1 MEILNKKFFWFL
13 AIFSS
18 LTILACG
25 GGNENN
31 SDDIRPT
38 VKVKLA
44 KAGGVNTEEFTTLSG
59 KIQAEESANISA
71 RIMGYL
77 INIPVKVGD
86 QISKGQLLAT
96 ISSEDIKAKIAQA
109 DAGISEAT
117 VALKNVEK
125 DYSRI
130 KNLFEKK
137 SATQKELDDITA
149 FKNTTM
155 EKLKQ
160 AEAMKNEV
168 SALLSYATI
177 KSPFSGV
184 ITEKFVNV
192 GDMANPGMPL
202 FTIEAGGN
210 YQAVVMVPESQISS
224 VKKGEKVKVII
235 KSNGEELNGV
245 IAEYS
250 SSSLNTGGQY
260 LTKINL
266 DKKELKNQKLYSG
279 MYVHVLLPEKNKNRD
294 QGKITVIKNAVVEQG
309 QLTGIFTLSDQNT
322 AILRWVRLGKYYD
335 DQVEVLSGLSMGED
349 YISEYDGRL
358 LNGTKVAV
366 K

>member
-1 MEILNKKFFWFL
+1 MEIFNKKFFWL
-13 AIFSS
+13 AAIFSS
-18 LTILACG
+18 LLIFACG
-25 GGNENN
+25 GGHENI
-31 SDDIRPT
+31 SDDVRPT
-38 VKVKLA
+38 VQVKLA
-44 KAGGVNTEEFTTLSG
+44 KAGGVNTEGFVSLSG

-77 INIPVKVGD
+77 INVPVKVGD

-96 ISSEDIKAKIAQA
+96 ISSDDIKAKIAQA
-109 DAGISEAT
+109 DAGILEAT
-117 VALKNVEK
+117 VALKNIEK

-149 FKNTTM
+149 YKNSTM

-168 SALLSYATI
+168 NAMLSYATI

-184 ITEKFVNV
+184 ITEKFVNT

-202 FTIEAGGN
+202 FTIEAGDN

-224 VKKGEKVKVII
+224 IKKGEKVKVII

-245 IAEYS
+245 ITEYS

-260 LTKINL
+260 LTKIDL
-266 DKKELKNQKLYSG
+266 DKKEIKGQKLFSG
-279 MYVHVLLPEKNKNRD
+279 MYIHVLMPEKNKSRE
-294 QGKITVIKNAVVEQG
+294 QAKITVNKNAVVEQG
-309 QLTGIFTLSDQNT
+309 QLTGIFTLSDKIRPSYAGYALENY
-322 AILRWVRLGKYYD
+322 G
-335 DQVEVLSGLSMGED
+335 DQIEVLSGLV
-349 YISEYDGRL
+349 DG
-358 LNGTKVAV
+358 
-366 K
+366 